1 MNNAELILDIQKC
14 YDERTREEIL
24 SNLNIAVSLGKSK
37 GLEVDRYRALPEITN
52 RSKHTVMSWFN
63 RPEKKIPLIDLC
75 MLAHYLNYNI
85 YSFFTTKENCKV
97 DIADFLMAN
106 DYNNTHYPADSAEIF
121 IRASELQYNTD
132 KNIVIDNL
140 ERFYGT
146 SEEILAHHSNER
158 QVRVMNVCCCAQ
170 QTYYAWFNRS
180 RKNVRI
186 PLISLCQMAVDCGVD
201 IFYLFEEHEATE

>member
-1 MNNAELILDIQKC
+1 MNNAELILDIQKH
-14 YDERTREEIL
+14 YDDRTREEIL
-24 SNLNIAVSLGKSK
+24 SNLNIAVSLGRSK
-37 GLEVDRYRALPEITN
+37 GLEVDRYRALPKITN

-63 RPEKKIPLIDLC
+63 RPDKKIPLIDLC

-85 YSFFTTKENCKV
+85 YSFFATKENCDV
-97 DIADFLMAN
+97 DVADFLMAN
-106 DYNNTHYPADSAEIF
+106 DYNNANMPVNGAEIF
-121 IRASELQYNTD
+121 IQASELQYNTD

-158 QVRVMNVCCCAQ
+158 QVRVMKVCSCTQ

-186 PLISLCQMAVDCGVD
+186 PLISLCQMAVDCNVD